1 MTRQKPDDNG
11 ASDEGTR
18 APGAEH
24 GGPSEV
30 TWEEG
35 RGRQPY
41 ANQGDEEAGPVGGGD
56 EFEAGDRGELSGRT
70 QEQLDEVTK
79 KP

>member
-1 MTRQKPDDNG
+1 MTKEQPKPK
-11 ASDEGTR
+11 
-18 APGAEH
+18 AEH
-24 GGPSEV
+24 GGSTEV
-30 TWEEG
+30 TWDDGE
-35 RGRQPY
+35 GRQPY
-41 ANQGDEEAGPVGGGD
+41 ANQDAEAGGPAGGGD